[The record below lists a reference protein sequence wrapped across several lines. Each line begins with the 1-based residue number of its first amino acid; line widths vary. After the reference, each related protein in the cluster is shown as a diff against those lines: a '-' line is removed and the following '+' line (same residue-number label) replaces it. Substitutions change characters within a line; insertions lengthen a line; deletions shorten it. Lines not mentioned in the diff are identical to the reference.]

1 MTWHFTITSDMR
13 EKLGLTGNELLIY
26 AVIAGYSANGQGCYY
41 GNQDYLSELTGTT
54 RRTVNK
60 VLQDLVDRG
69 LIVKVGQW
77 SNKDNRTCHY
87 EVAGMCEKN
96 SHICEKNLHTMGEKS
111 SHTQEPNQ
119 DKEQKY
125 INNKYNN
132 KYIHTLL
139 EIGCDEQSIDDWLA
153 ARKQRRAPE
162 VNQSVINCLLRE
174 AGAANIPVS
183 KAVEVAAEYGWQNFT
198 AKWYLERVRPDEPK
212 KKSGPR
218 SVYERNLEQ
227 MRRGGLIDD
236 NGNLV

>member
-1 MTWHFTITSDMR
+1 MEQKFIKKVNQWD
-13 EKLGLTGNELLIY
+13 GNL
-26 AVIAGYSANGQGCYY
+26 
-41 GNQDYLSELTGTT
+41 
-54 RRTVNK
+54 NK
-60 VLQDLVDRG
+60 
-69 LIVKVGQW
+69 
-77 SNKDNRTCHY
+77 TCFY
-87 EVAGMCEKN
+87 EVD
-96 SHICEKNLHTMGEKS
+96 GEGLKMRPIES
-111 SHTQEPNQ
+111 QNETHKGLKMRPSQEPNQ
-119 DKEQKY
+119 DKEEKC

>member
-1 MTWHFTITSDMR
+1 MYGESNIYENNHTIENKNDNDNDYINNI
-13 EKLGLTGNELLIY
+13 GN
-26 AVIAGYSANGQGCYY
+26 
-41 GNQDYLSELTGTT
+41 
-54 RRTVNK
+54 
-60 VLQDLVDRG
+60 
-69 LIVKVGQW
+69 
-77 SNKDNRTCHY
+77 
-87 EVAGMCEKN
+87 KN
-96 SHICEKNLHTMGEKS
+96 WNDKFYINNNNKS
-111 SHTQEPNQ
+111 SNNINKLCEINNY
-119 DKEQKY
+119 KENMHHNNKIIMNNRNICGNMYNDEILSNSQNINNLQINHKKSY
-125 INNKYNN
+125 NNRNINNSLNNKYNN

-218 SVYERNLEQ
+218 SVYERNLAE

>member
-1 MTWHFTITSDMR
+1 MR
-13 EKLGLTGNELLIY
+13 ETLGLQGNALLVY

-41 GNQDYLSELTGTT
+41 GNLEYLCQLTGCSRATVC
-54 RRTVNK
+54 RTLK
-60 VLQDLVDRG
+60 DLVEQKF
-69 LIVKVGQW
+69 IKKVNQW
-77 SNKDNRTCHY
+77 DKNTNKTCFY
-87 EVAGMCEKN
+87 EVD
-96 SHICEKNLHTMGEKS
+96 GEGLKMRPIES
-111 SHTQEPNQ
+111 QNETHEGLKMRPSQEPNQ
-119 DKEQKY
+119 DKEGKC

-236 NGNLV
+236 NGNLI

>member
-1 MTWHFTITSDMR
+1 MR
-13 EKLGLTGNELLIY
+13 ETLGLQGNALLVY

-41 GNQDYLSELTGTT
+41 GNLEYLCQLTGCS
-54 RRTVNK
+54 RRTVIRT
-60 VLQDLVDRG
+60 LQELVD
-69 LIVKVGQW
+69 LKLVKKVGQW
-77 SNKDNRTCHY
+77 DGNDNRTCHY
-87 EVAGMCEKN
+87 EVEKSMGANSTPIRVPN
-96 SHICEKNLHTMGEKS
+96 SHPMGDTVAPS
-111 SHTQEPNQ
+111 QLPNQ
-119 DKEQKY
+119 DKEEKC

-174 AGAANIPVS
+174 ADAANIPVS

>member
-1 MTWHFTITSDMR
+1 MR
-13 EKLGLTGNELLIY
+13 ETLGLQGNALLVY

-41 GNQDYLSELTGTT
+41 GNLEYLCQLTGCS
-54 RRTVNK
+54 RRTAIRT
-60 VLQDLVDRG
+60 LQELVD
-69 LIVKVGQW
+69 LKLVKKVGQW
-77 SNKDNRTCHY
+77 DGNDNRTCHY
-87 EVAGMCEKN
+87 EVDKSMGAN
-96 SHICEKNLHTMGEKS
+96 STPIRVPDSHPMGDTVAPS
-111 SHTQEPNQ
+111 QEPNQ
-119 DKEQKY
+119 DKEEKC

-162 VNQSVINCLLRE
+162 VNQSVINYLLRE